1 VAKIERLTHLDF
13 SDLVRNADIGAGAPE
28 GAIMAADVSAG
39 RVVRPARKAAKK
51 AAKKSARKRAK
62 K

>member
-1 VAKIERLTHLDF
+1 VKIERLTHLDF
-13 SDLVRNADIGAGAPE
+13 SDVVRNADIGAGAPE

-39 RVVRPARKAAKK
+39 RVVRPARKAARKVPK
-51 AAKKSARKRAK
+51 KRAK